1 MSDTDVPDVA
11 ASRGAVSVGL
21 FDAREHDT
29 TPVDCETLCR
39 LALDVLQ
46 GEGVVRGRLDLHLVE
61 PEEIALLNAEHLG
74 SSGPTDVLS
83 FPLDA
88 EDDPLFGDDERMLG
102 DLVLCP
108 SVASDQAATHVGTC
122 EGELAL
128 LTIHG
133 ALHILGH
140 DHFEEAERT
149 EMQAKERRYLAACG
163 YAHPVSP

>member
-1 MSDTDVPDVA
+1 VSDTDLPDVA
-11 ASRGAVSVGL
+11 ASRGALSVGL
-21 FDAREHDT
+21 FDAREQDST
-29 TPVDCETLCR
+29 RVDCETLCR
-39 LALDVLQ
+39 LTLDLLH
-46 GEGVVRGRLDLHLVE
+46 GEGVASGRLDLHLVE
-61 PEEIALLNAEHLG
+61 PEEMARLNVEHLG

-88 EDDPLFGDDERMLG
+88 EGDPLFGDDERMLG

-108 SVASDQAATHVGTC
+108 SVASEQAATHVGTL

-133 ALHILGH
+133 ALHLLGH
-140 DHFEEAERT
+140 DHFEEAERI
-149 EMQAKERRYLAACG
+149 EMQAKERRYLASCG